1 MSCQGSAI
9 RECMSGVGGGGG
21 AGGGNRSVGER
32 LFPFLKMIN
41 AIKSLK
47 I

>member
-1 MSCQGSAI
+1 MSCQGSPI
-9 RECMSGVGGGGG
+9 CECMSGVGGG
-21 AGGGNRSVGER
+21 NRSVCKR

>member
-1 MSCQGSAI
+1 MSCQGSPI
-9 RECMSGVGGGGG
+9 GECMSGVGGGVCGG
-21 AGGGNRSVGER
+21 DRSVCKR